1 MLGTGQVAALID
13 DGGPQT
19 TLHGI
24 GQVVVFDADLAIE
37 CDQLLRE
44 LLRHAGCEIL
54 LGETLRTVG
63 AVRPPD
69 VDRQIGE
76 ARVDVDRHIGE
87 HQMILRLR
95 DITPG
100 IVDLHLAAAFQ
111 RRLPHRAD
119 LAGEPAMHRQVI
131 VLRPYVDRRTETR
144 MRHGAMIAF
153 EIILQHRLP
162 VGVPFPLFPRVEHQR
177 IKVDAALAHDLQDL
191 AVLLA
196 QRRRATI
203 SVDED
208 PRPECLDAER
218 QQRIILQPEARF
230 VRGARCALQAA
241 REIVGPRMVAALH
254 DGRIAATLHHLM
266 PAVAADIDQRVQ
278 PGFAADHHHRDQST
292 DISGDIVADILQFV
306 RRTDIGPALG
316 EYLPQFALRDRRIGV
331 PARRQRQAAV
341 ETFDQRRRVIDRLT
355 YRLFPFNC
363 CAPGQLSVG

>member
-1 MLGTGQVAALID
+1 
-13 DGGPQT
+13 
-19 TLHGI
+19 
-24 GQVVVFDADLAIE
+24 
-37 CDQLLRE
+37 
-44 LLRHAGCEIL
+44 
-54 LGETLRTVG
+54 
-63 AVRPPD
+63 
-69 VDRQIGE
+69 
-76 ARVDVDRHIGE
+76 
-87 HQMILRLR
+87 MILCLR
-95 DITPG
+95 DITAG

-119 LAGEPAMHRQVI
+119 LAGEPAMHCQVI

-144 MRHGAMIAF
+144 MRHGAMVAF

-162 VGVPFPLFPRVEHQR
+162 VGIQLPLFPRVEHQR
-177 IKVDAALAHDLQDL
+177 IEVDAALPDNVQHL

-196 QRRRATI
+196 QRSRAAI
-203 SVDED
+203 RVDED

-230 VRGARCALQAA
+230 VRGARRALQTA

-254 DGRIAATLHHLM
+254 DLRIAATLHHLM

-292 DISGDIVADILQFV
+292 DISGDIVADIRQFV

-316 EYLPQFALRDRRIGV
+316 KDLLQFALGDRRIGV

-341 ETFDQRRRVIDRLT
+341 ETLDQRRRVIDCLT
-355 YRLFPFNC
+355 HCLIPFDC
-363 CAPGQLSVG
+363 WALGQLSAG